1 VNSFYRKK
9 FATFENAEI
18 HYGLTLSDSLA
29 ELVID
34 RRQAKR
40 GKQKPATIPPPLPT
54 PVPTPLPPSTTPPGP
69 STTPPPST
77 PSNTQPLLITVEN
90 VFNLACLLENAD
102 LELLLN
108 KLFMQLAVAHNISSN
123 PANYCSLSIQA
134 MELLKKNNKHNLL
147 YKFAL
152 ALCKTNQVTDEPVFP
167 MDRMPFGLVEY
178 QIEFFSS
185 TNVRQ
190 VCICL
195 QRGCL
200 CR

>member
-1 VNSFYRKK
+1 M
-9 FATFENAEI
+9 
-18 HYGLTLSDSLA
+18 SDSLA

-54 PVPTPLPPSTTPPGP
+54 PLPPPTPVPTPLPPSTPQPL
-69 STTPPPST
+69 STTQPPST

-123 PANYCSLSIQA
+123 PASYCSLSIQA
-134 MELLKKNNKHNLL
+134 MEL
-147 YKFAL
+147 
-152 ALCKTNQVTDEPVFP
+152 
-167 MDRMPFGLVEY
+167 
-178 QIEFFSS
+178 
-185 TNVRQ
+185 
-190 VCICL
+190 
-195 QRGCL
+195 
-200 CR
+200 